1 LESTAFIFVAI
12 RRGGGQTRSDFP
24 ASFVSLEFLMSE
36 GRRASVPAVPILP
49 QEDFAYAKRIFR
61 DFDCYS
67 TYDDWLDHQEGIQVG
82 YLMSGVDA
90 RLIKIRVAAFLKWC
104 DQQRIPPGE
113 QTLVRFAEAV
123 GEQMTS
129 T

>member
-1 LESTAFIFVAI
+1 MFVAI
-12 RRGGGQTRSDFP
+12 YMRGGEQDALGFSRKFRIVGV
-24 ASFVSLEFLMSE
+24 FMSK
-36 GRRASVPAVPILP
+36 GRGASVPAVPIIP
-49 QEDFAYAKRIFR
+49 QEDFAYAKRILR

-90 RLIKIRVAAFLKWC
+90 RLIRIRVAAFLKWC
-104 DQQRIPPGE
+104 DQQRISPGE

-123 GEQMTS
+123 SEQKAS